1 MNNTG
6 TIKTAKNPD
15 LVSYEIL
22 IDGAEIPGIY
32 PVIGIDIR
40 KELNRIATAKL
51 VFFDGS
57 STDQKFVLSNS
68 DFFVPGKK
76 IQINLGYH
84 SENEVVFKGII
95 IRHSVKAKKNATSFI
110 IECKDEAVKMTV
122 GRKSKFFYDSTDS
135 DIFDELIK
143 TYSLE
148 KKIEKTNYQHEKL
161 VQYNTSDWDFLVSRA
176 QANGLVCFTDNGKLV
191 IGKPDP
197 GQDPVETVA
206 YGMSIMDFDAEIDAR
221 NQFSK
226 VTAYSWNQADQEI
239 SKIEA
244 NSPSMKTSGNLDSEQ
259 LAKVIGLKDLELKH
273 GGNLNETEAQ
283 DWANSKMLFQQMAK
297 VRGRVRFQGISKVNP
312 GTVLKLEGIGDRFD
326 GNIFVSAVQHSVT
339 KGVWTVDAQFGLDP
353 VWFSETYDITDMPAS
368 GLLPAVRGLQ
378 YGVVSQLEDDPLGE
392 YRIMVKLPIVNSD
405 EQGIWCRVATLD
417 AGENRGSFFLP
428 EVGDEVLVGFIN
440 EDPNN
445 AVIVGMLNSSAK
457 PAPLTAEDAN
467 NIKGFVTRSEMKFL
481 FDDDKKSVTIE
492 TPAGKK
498 VIIDED
504 AGEIT
509 LQDENSNTLKMNKD
523 GISIESGKDLIMKAT
538 GDITIEGMN
547 IEITGQAEVKASGS
561 AGTEVSSSAT
571 TTIKGSIVQ
580 IN

>member
-6 TIKTAKNPD
+6 VIQTGKSPD
-15 LVSYEIL
+15 LVTYQIL
-22 IDGAEIPGIY
+22 VDGKEIPGTY
-32 PVIGIDIR
+32 PVLAINVR
-40 KELNRIATAKL
+40 KEFNRIATARIT
-51 VFFDGS
+51 FYEGTPSDRNFEI
-57 STDQKFVLSNS
+57 SNS
-68 DFFVPGKK
+68 DFFVPGQKV
-76 IQINLGYH
+76 QINVGYH
-84 SENEVVFKGII
+84 SENKMIFKGIV
-95 IRHSVKAKKNATSFI
+95 IRHAAKVRNGKSSLVV
-110 IECKDEAVKMTV
+110 ECKDEAVKMTV
-122 GRKSKFFYDSTDS
+122 GRKSKYFYDSTDS
-135 DIFDELIK
+135 DVFDQLIGEYK
-143 TYSLE
+143 ID
-148 KKIEKTNYQHEKL
+148 KQIEKTSYQHEKL
-161 VQYNTSDWDFLVSRA
+161 VQYNASDWDFMVARA
-176 QANGLVCFTDNGKLV
+176 QANGKVCFTDNGKL
-191 IGKPDP
+191 IIQQPDLN
-197 GQDPVETVA
+197 QEPVETIVN
-206 YGMSIMDFDAEIDAR
+206 GMTLLDFDAEIDAR

-226 VTAYSWNQADQEI
+226 VSAYSWNQADQEV

-244 NSPSMKTSGNLDSEQ
+244 NGPSVKTNGNLDSKK
-259 LAKVIGLKDLELKH
+259 LAGVIGLKDLELKY

-283 DWANSKMLFQQMAK
+283 DWANSKMFFQQMAK
-297 VRGRVRFQGISKVNP
+297 VRGRVRFQGIDKVKP
-312 GTVLKLEGIGDRFD
+312 GTVLKLEGISDRFN
-326 GNIFVSAVQHSVT
+326 GNIFVSGVQHTVT
-339 KGVWTVDAQFGLDP
+339 SGMWTVDAQFGLDP
-353 VWFSETYDITDMPAS
+353 VWFSETYDINDAPAA
-368 GLLPAVRGLQ
+368 GLSPAVKGLQ
-378 YGVVSQLEDDPLGE
+378 YGVVSQLQDDPLGE
-392 YRIMVKLPIVNSD
+392 YRIMVKLPIVNST

-428 EVGDEVLVGFIN
+428 EIGDEVLVGFIN

-509 LQDENSNTLKMNKD
+509 LQDENSNTVKLNSD
-523 GISIESGKDLIMKAT
+523 GISIESGKDLVLKAT
-538 GDITIEGMN
+538 GDVTIEGMN

>member
-6 TIKTAKNPD
+6 IIQTGKSPD
-15 LVSYEIL
+15 LVTYQIL
-22 IDGAEIPGIY
+22 IEEHEIPGTY
-32 PVIGIDIR
+32 PVLAISVR
-40 KELNRIATAKL
+40 KEFNRIATARIT
-51 VFFDGS
+51 FYEGTPS
-57 STDQKFVLSNS
+57 DQNFKISNS

-76 IQINLGYH
+76 IQINAGYH
-84 SENEVVFKGII
+84 SENKMIFKGII
-95 IRHSVKAKKNATSFI
+95 IRHSIKVRNGKSSLVV
-110 IECKDEAVKMTV
+110 ECKDEAVKMTI

-135 DIFDELIK
+135 DVFDELIK
-143 TYSLE
+143 AYSLE

-161 VQYNTSDWDFLVSRA
+161 VQYNASDWDFLVSRA
-176 QANGLVCFTDNGKLV
+176 QTNGMVCFTDNGKIL

-197 GQDPVETVA
+197 GQSPLETVA
-206 YGMSIMDFDAEIDAR
+206 YGMTIMEFDAEIDAR

-244 NSPSMKTSGNLDSEQ
+244 NNPPTKTNGNLDSEQ
-259 LAKVIGLKDLELKH
+259 LAKVIGLKDLELKY

-283 DWANSKMLFQQMAK
+283 DWANSKMMFQQMAK
-297 VRGRVRFQGISKVNP
+297 VRGRVRFQGIDKVNP
-312 GTVLKLEGIGDRFD
+312 GTVLKLEGISDRFN
-326 GNIFVSAVQHSVT
+326 GNIFVSGVQHNITS
-339 KGVWTVDAQFGLDP
+339 GLWTVDAQFGLDP
-353 VWFSETYDITDMPAS
+353 VWFSETYDMTDMPAS

-392 YRIMVKLPIVNSD
+392 CRIMVKLPIVNSD

-428 EVGDEVLVGFIN
+428 EIGDEVLVGFIN

-538 GDITIEGMN
+538 GDVKIEGMN

>member
-6 TIKTAKNPD
+6 QIQTAKNPD
-15 LVSYEIL
+15 LVSIQVL
-22 IDGAEIPGIY
+22 IDDKEIPGTF
-32 PVIGIDIR
+32 PLLAVHIR
-40 KELNRIATAKL
+40 KELNRIATARL
-51 VFFDGS
+51 AFFDGS

-68 DFFVPGKK
+68 EFFVPGKK

-84 SENEVVFKGII
+84 SETEMIFKGII
-95 IRHSVKAKKNATSFI
+95 IRHSVKAKKNGMSFS

-122 GRKSKFFYDSTDS
+122 GRKSRYFYDSTDS
-135 DIFDELIK
+135 DVFNEMIDE
-143 TYSLE
+143 YGFE
-148 KKIEKTNYQHEKL
+148 KDIESTSYQHEKL
-161 VQYNTSDWDFLVSRA
+161 VQYNASDWDFLVTRA
-176 QANGLVCFTDNGKLV
+176 QANGLVCFTDNGKV
-191 IGKPDP
+191 IIGKPNP
-197 GQDPVETVA
+197 EQDPVETVA
-206 YGMSIMDFDAEIDAR
+206 YGMSILDFDAEIDAR
-221 NQFSK
+221 SQFSK

-239 SKIEA
+239 STIEA
-244 NSPSMKTSGNLDSEQ
+244 NNPPAKTSGNLDSKK
-259 LAKVIGLKDLELKH
+259 LAEVIGLADLELKY
-273 GGNLNETEAQ
+273 GGNLNETQAQ

-297 VRGRVRFQGISKVNP
+297 VRGRVRFQGIEKVKP
-312 GTVLKLEGIGDRFD
+312 GTVLKLEGISDRFD
-326 GNIFVSAVQHSVT
+326 GNIFVSGVQHSVVD
-339 KGVWTVDAQFGLDP
+339 GNWTVDAQFGLDP
-353 VWFSETYDITDMPAS
+353 TWFSETYDINDAPAA
-368 GLLPAVRGLQ
+368 GLTPAVKGLQ
-378 YGVVSQLEDDPLGE
+378 YGVVSQLQDDPLGE
-392 YRIMVKLPIVNSD
+392 YRILVKLPIVNST

-428 EVGDEVLVGFIN
+428 EIGDEVLVAFIN

-445 AVIVGMLNSSAK
+445 AVVVGMLNSSAK

-481 FDDDKKSVTIE
+481 FDDEKKSVTIE

-498 VIIDED
+498 IIIDED

-509 LQDENSNTLKMNKD
+509 LQDENSNTVKLSSD
-523 GISIESGKDLIMKAT
+523 GISLESGKDLVMKAT
-538 GDITIEGMN
+538 GDVTIEGMN

>member
-6 TIKTAKNPD
+6 NIQTGKSPD
-15 LVSYEIL
+15 LVTHQIL
-22 IDGAEIPGIY
+22 VEEHEIPGTY
-32 PVIGIDIR
+32 PVLSISVR
-40 KELNRIATAKL
+40 KEFNRIATARITL
-51 VFFDGS
+51 YEG
-57 STDQKFVLSNS
+57 TPADQNFQISNS

-76 IQINLGYH
+76 IQINAGYH
-84 SENEVVFKGII
+84 SDNKMIFKGII
-95 IRHSVKAKKNATSFI
+95 IRHSVKVRNGKSSLTV
-110 IECKDEAVKMTV
+110 ECKDEAVKMTV
-122 GRKSKFFYDSTDS
+122 GRKSKFFYDSKDS
-135 DIFDELIK
+135 DVFDELIK
-143 TYSLE
+143 AYSLE

-161 VQYNTSDWDFLVSRA
+161 VQYNASDWDFLVSRA
-176 QANGLVCFTDNGKLV
+176 QANGMVCFTDNGKIL
-191 IGKPDP
+191 ISKPDP
-197 GQDPVETVA
+197 GQDPLETVA
-206 YGMSIMDFDAEIDAR
+206 YGMTIMEFDAEIDAR

-244 NSPSMKTSGNLDSEQ
+244 NGQPAKTNGNLDSQQ
-259 LAKVIGLKDLELKH
+259 LAKVIGLKDLELKS
-273 GGNLNETEAQ
+273 GGNMNETEAQ

-297 VRGRVRFQGISKVNP
+297 VRGRVRFQGIDKVKP
-312 GTVLKLEGIGDRFD
+312 GTVLKLEGVSDRFN
-326 GNIFVSAVQHSVT
+326 GNIFVSGVQHNITS
-339 KGVWTVDAQFGLDP
+339 GLWTVDAQFGLDP

-378 YGVVSQLEDDPLGE
+378 YGVVSQLEEDPQGE
-392 YRIMVKLPIVNSD
+392 SRIMVKIPIVNSD

-428 EVGDEVLVGFIN
+428 EIGDEVLVGFIN

-481 FDDDKKSVTIE
+481 FDDDKKSITIE

-509 LQDENSNTLKMNKD
+509 LQDENSNTVKLSSD
-523 GISIESGKDLIMKAT
+523 GISIESGKDLIMKAK
-538 GDITIEGMN
+538 GDVTIEGMN
-547 IEITGQAEVKASGS
+547 IEITGQAEVKASGN

>member
-6 TIKTAKNPD
+6 VIQTGKSPD
-15 LVSYEIL
+15 LVTYQIL
-22 IDGAEIPGIY
+22 VEEHEIPGTY
-32 PVIGIDIR
+32 PVLAISVR
-40 KELNRIATAKL
+40 KEFNRIATARIT
-51 VFFDGS
+51 FYEGTPS
-57 STDQKFVLSNS
+57 DQNFTISNS

-76 IQINLGYH
+76 IQINAGYH
-84 SENEVVFKGII
+84 SDNKMIFKGII
-95 IRHSVKAKKNATSFI
+95 IRHSVKVRNGKSSLVV
-110 IECKDEAVKMTV
+110 ECKDETVKMTV

-135 DIFDELIK
+135 DVFDELIK
-143 TYSLE
+143 TYSLD

-161 VQYNTSDWDFLVSRA
+161 VQYNSSDWDFLVSRA
-176 QANGLVCFTDNGKLV
+176 QANGMVCFTDNGKLL
-191 IGKPDP
+191 ISKPDP
-197 GQDPVETVA
+197 GQDPLETVA
-206 YGMSIMDFDAEIDAR
+206 YGMTIMEFDAEIDAR

-244 NSPSMKTSGNLDSEQ
+244 NNPPTKTNGNLDSEQ
-259 LAKVIGLKDLELKH
+259 LAKVIGLKDLELKY
-273 GGNLNETEAQ
+273 GGNMNETEAQ
-283 DWANSKMLFQQMAK
+283 DWANSKMLFQQMSK
-297 VRGRVRFQGISKVNP
+297 VRGRVRFQGIDKIKP
-312 GTVLKLEGIGDRFD
+312 GSVLKLEGVSDRFN
-326 GNIFVSAVQHSVT
+326 GNIFVSGVQHNITS
-339 KGVWTVDAQFGLDP
+339 GLWTVDAQFGLDP

-378 YGVVSQLEDDPLGE
+378 YGVVSQLQDDPLGE
-392 YRIMVKLPIVNSD
+392 CRIMVKLPIINSD
-405 EQGIWCRVATLD
+405 EQGLWCRVATLD

-428 EVGDEVLVGFIN
+428 EIGDEVLVAFIN

-445 AVIVGMLNSSAK
+445 AVVVGMLNSSAK

-481 FDDDKKSVTIE
+481 FDDEKKSVTIE

-498 VIIDED
+498 IIIDED

-509 LQDENSNTLKMNKD
+509 LQDENSNTVKMSSD
-523 GISIESGKDLIMKAT
+523 GISIESGKDLIMKAK